1 MAKTA
6 AHTFVAADFPF
17 SDVDSGDALSAIVI
31 YTLPEK
37 GELKFND
44 ASFAVGDGFKVLL
57 SELPQLVYTPSA
69 SATDTYADSINFG
82 VVDSKDEVSAAK
94 TMTLQVS
101 ALPTSAN
108 VTVDGTEDAALAI
121 SLAKFAFTDTDTTD
135 VIQSVTITALP
146 TQGQLRL
153 GAAVVSLNQVI
164 SAADIA
170 ANKLVFTPAANANGD
185 TYASLKFK
193 VFDGTITSA
202 SDYTMT
208 FKIAAVD
215 DAPTLNNVPS
225 AVLSRG
231 AGVVSSLDDV
241 TVSDVDSNNLA
252 LSLVASNGDILGLTD
267 EDANAAGVQLSGTAA
282 KINEALKQADFVGKA
297 AGDAGI
303 AITLKDATST
313 TTANYPLAITAA
325 ANASDTD
332 GDGVNNTAEQGD
344 SNGDGISDQYQ
355 SNVATTDKLT
365 LVAQP
370 TQGIP
375 PVDAETKI
383 KNLSNVTS
391 LGAITPPVGMTESGG
406 VLSFNASVTTGKE
419 EHFSLLVANS
429 LAVNGYWQQ
438 NNDGVWVNL
447 ASALNGGNI
456 TQVGNNTQLDFVVTD
471 GGAFDGDHTANG
483 VIQDTGLVG
492 HLTLGL
498 VGVPT
503 DMPSDGFWF

>member
-1 MAKTA
+1 MA
-6 AHTFVAADFPF
+6 
-17 SDVDSGDALSAIVI
+17 
-31 YTLPEK
+31 YE
-37 GELKFND
+37 
-44 ASFAVGDGFKVLL
+44 
-57 SELPQLVYTPSA
+57 SE
-69 SATDTYADSINFG
+69 
-82 VVDSKDEVSAAK
+82 
-94 TMTLQVS
+94 
-101 ALPTSAN
+101 
-108 VTVDGTEDAALAI
+108 
-121 SLAKFAFTDTDTTD
+121 
-135 VIQSVTITALP
+135 
-146 TQGQLRL
+146 
-153 GAAVVSLNQVI
+153 
-164 SAADIA
+164 
-170 ANKLVFTPAANANGD
+170 
-185 TYASLKFK
+185 
-193 VFDGTITSA
+193 
-202 SDYTMT
+202 
-208 FKIAAVD
+208 
-215 DAPTLNNVPS
+215 
-225 AVLSRG
+225 
-231 AGVVSSLDDV
+231 
-241 TVSDVDSNNLA
+241 
-252 LSLVASNGDILGLTD
+252 SLVGGNG
-267 EDANAAGVQLSGTAA
+267 
-282 KINEALKQADFVGKA
+282 
-297 AGDAGI
+297 
-303 AITLKDATST
+303 
-313 TTANYPLAITAA
+313 
-325 ANASDTD
+325 
-332 GDGVNNTAEQGD
+332 NNTAEQGD